1 MNKYSPVRLLPVQLQ
16 ILSVIQ
22 YIHFD
27 WLT

>member
-1 MNKYSPVRLLPVQLQ
+1 MNKYSPVRILSVQLQ
-16 ILSVIQ
+16 ILSEIQ